1 MKIFASLLGAFVVA
15 ALGASSSQGDHV
27 DDVIIAQMRERHIPG
42 VALAMIQ
49 ESRVIREQSYGLA
62 DEEKKVPV
70 TSSTLF
76 QAASVSKPVAALG
89 ALHLVE
95 QGELSLDENVNAKLR
110 SWKIPENR
118 FTKNHPVTLRL
129 ILSHSAGLT
138 VHGFSGYP
146 VGAPIPS
153 LVQILDGK
161 PPANSAPIRVDQI
174 PGSRWSYSGGG
185 FVVMQRMMIDVTG
198 RSFADYMDETV
209 LKPLGM
215 SSSTFRQP
223 LPETWERRAATG
235 HTDAPRRA
243 VDGRW
248 RVHPELAAAG
258 LWTTAG
264 DLAQFLIGVQRS
276 LAGTLNPVISQSMTR
291 QMLTKQN
298 GDSGLGFMLG
308 GTPVRFGH
316 NGDNVGFNAIT
327 IAFET
332 GEGAVILMNANTDI
346 EVLKNILVEAIGEQ
360 YHWPGYPLSPKTPN
374 RSLQPPV
381 GRRDDQR

>member
-1 MKIFASLLGAFVVA
+1 
-15 ALGASSSQGDHV
+15 
-27 DDVIIAQMRERHIPG
+27 VIKAQMRERHIPG
-42 VALAMIQ
+42 VALAVIQ
-49 ESRVIREQSYGLA
+49 ESRIIREQSYGLA
-62 DEEKKVPV
+62 DEEKKMPV

-76 QAASVSKPVAALG
+76 QAASVSKPVAAVG

-95 QGELSLDENVNAKLR
+95 YGELSLDENVNSKLR
-110 SWKIPENR
+110 RWKIPENR

-129 ILSHSAGLT
+129 ILSHSSGLT

-153 LVQILDGK
+153 LVQILDGR
-161 PPANSAPIRVDQI
+161 PPANSAPIRVHQI

-185 FVVMQRMMIDVTG
+185 FVVMQQLMIDVTG

-215 SSSTFRQP
+215 SSSTFRQS
-223 LPETWERRAATG
+223 LPETWEHRAATG
-235 HTDAPRRA
+235 HTDASRRP

-264 DLAQFLIGVQRS
+264 DLAQFLIGVQHS
-276 LAGTLNPVISQSMTR
+276 LAGTSNPVISQSMTR

-316 NGDNVGFNAIT
+316 NGDNVGFNAVT

-360 YHWPGYPLSPKTPN
+360 YHWPGYPLSREAPN
-374 RSLQPPV
+374 QSRGCVISQN
-381 GRRDDQR
+381 